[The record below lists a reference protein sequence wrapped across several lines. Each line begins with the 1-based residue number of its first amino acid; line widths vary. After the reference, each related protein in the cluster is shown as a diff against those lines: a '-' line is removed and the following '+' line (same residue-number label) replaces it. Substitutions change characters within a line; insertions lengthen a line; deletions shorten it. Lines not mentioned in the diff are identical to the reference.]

1 MFAPQREAILLRS
14 ATLLV
19 AGSVKGKNCDE
30 LAALPDCDG
39 FLIGGASLK
48 AEFIDCVNAF
58 KCKI

>member
-1 MFAPQREAILLRS
+1 M
-14 ATLLV
+14 
-19 AGSVKGKNCDE
+19 KGKNCDE